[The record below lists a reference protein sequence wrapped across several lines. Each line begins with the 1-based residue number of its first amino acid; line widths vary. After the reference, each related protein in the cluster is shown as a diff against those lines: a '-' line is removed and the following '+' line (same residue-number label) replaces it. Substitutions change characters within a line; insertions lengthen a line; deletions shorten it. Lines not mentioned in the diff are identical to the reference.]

1 MTVLR
6 HARRLSAV
14 AGLAVLPLLA
24 FAPGASAAH
33 ESSNRLDFDAVA
45 SPTADG
51 GGRINYVKGASG
63 ESEEDSV
70 WQQSLRFTGLAPGEY
85 TVVVKKGEG
94 DGEVVPGSRDRV
106 ICTFTATAT
115 GTGTCTGRFLGCGL
129 SRSRSSR
136 PVTSSSR
143 RPPGPAHRTRREA
156 PSPRPP
162 PARSPATVAAASRS
176 RAGRSAPRPA
186 EAEWA
191 VRPALTPLQPRRA
204 HPSSHENRGVDQ
216 MRGCKADPHG

>member
-24 FAPGASAAH
+24 FAPGASAAQ

-51 GGRINYVKGASG
+51 GGRINYVKDASG

-115 GTGTCTGRFLGCGL
+115 GTGTCTGRFLELRALAVAQLKAGGVVVAQATRTGAPNPAGGTFTTAAPGEITSDGGC
-129 SRSRSSR
+129 
-136 PVTSSSR
+136 
-143 RPPGPAHRTRREA
+143 REPEQGGSQCAA
-156 PSPRPP
+156 P
-162 PARSPATVAAASRS
+162 
-176 RAGRSAPRPA
+176 GRS
-186 EAEWA
+186 
-191 VRPALTPLQPRRA
+191 
-204 HPSSHENRGVDQ
+204 
-216 MRGCKADPHG
+216 